1 MKPMAL
7 VGLVLIVAGIV
18 ALIYRGIPYTTR
30 ETVVDIGPIRAT
42 AERDRTL
49 RLPTAVSALA
59 IVGGVALVVAGGR
72 KSMRD

>member
-1 MKPMAL
+1 MAL

-18 ALIYRGIPYTTR
+18 ALIYRGIPYKTT
-30 ETVVDIGPIRAT
+30 ETVVDIGPIHAT

-49 RLPTAVSALA
+49 RLPTAAGALA

-72 KSMRD
+72 KSMR

>member
-7 VGLVLIVAGIV
+7 VGLVLIVAGIA

-30 ETVVDIGPIRAT
+30 ETVVDIGPIQAT

-49 RLPTAVSALA
+49 RLPTAVGALA

-72 KSMRD
+72 KSMV

>member
-1 MKPMAL
+1 MKPLAI

-30 ETVVDIGPIRAT
+30 ETVVDIGPIHAT

-49 RLPTAVSALA
+49 RLPTAVGALA

-72 KSMRD
+72 KSMRG

>member
-7 VGLVLIVAGIV
+7 VGLVLIVAGIA
-18 ALIYRGIPYTTR
+18 ALIIRGIPYTTR
-30 ETVVDIGPIRAT
+30 ETVVDVGPIQAT

-49 RLPTAVSALA
+49 RLPPAVGAMA

-72 KSMRD
+72 KSMV

>member
-7 VGLVLIVAGIV
+7 VGLVLIVAGIA

-30 ETVVDIGPIRAT
+30 ETVVDIGPIQAT

-49 RLPTAVSALA
+49 RLPMAVGALA

-72 KSMRD
+72 KSMV